1 MLNSK
6 DAHFSYLEEL
16 DRKYQTGGQR
26 TLAEIARLED
36 LLATHDRCVAGFAGE
51 MRDLGD
57 ADAEAHT
64 QLINA
69 LAEINRSLGD
79 DQTGTAN

>member
-16 DRKYQTGGQR
+16 NRKYQTGGQR

-36 LLATHDRCVAGFAGE
+36 LLASHDRCVTGFAGA
-51 MRDLGD
+51 MRDLGE
-57 ADAEAHT
+57 ADAEAHS

-69 LAEINRSLGD
+69 IADLNSYLMK
-79 DQTGTAN
+79 TP